1 MSAARRITLIALC
14 LFAAGVPS
22 VHQKPVAPVYGAET
36 PQAVMTAMEAAI
48 AADDFNAMLPLI
60 SPQGREDLA
69 NDAITALV
77 LALNFL
83 NPDDPMPR
91 TTPVPPGELE
101 SKRKNYQAALGIARD
116 ALRPYALDTLI
127 GQPPLA
133 PRTKDALDAA
143 LAKADTVVLMRSLY
157 TALQQIGTTLGM
169 EKTDEKKVPW
179 RFGKV
184 TDYQISGDTATAR
197 TGTDTIEFE
206 RIQGRWYLKPPL
218 K

>member
-1 MSAARRITLIALC
+1 MSAARRVTLIALC
-14 LFAAGVPS
+14 LFAAAVPS
-22 VHQKPVAPVYGAET
+22 SVQKPTSPVYGAES
-36 PQAVMTAMEAAI
+36 PQAVMAAMETAT

-69 NDAITALV
+69 DDAITALV

-83 NPDDPMPR
+83 NPDDPMPG
-91 TTPVPPGELE
+91 TTPVAPAEIE
-101 SKRKNYQAALGIARD
+101 SKRKSYRAALDIARD

-143 LAKADTVVLMRSLY
+143 LPKADTVVLMRSLY
-157 TALQQIGTTLGM
+157 AALQQIGTTLGM

-179 RFGKV
+179 TFGKV
-184 TDYQISGDTATAR
+184 TDYQISGDIATAR
-197 TGTDTIEFE
+197 TATDTIEFE
-206 RIQGRWYLKPPL
+206 RIEGRWYLKPPF